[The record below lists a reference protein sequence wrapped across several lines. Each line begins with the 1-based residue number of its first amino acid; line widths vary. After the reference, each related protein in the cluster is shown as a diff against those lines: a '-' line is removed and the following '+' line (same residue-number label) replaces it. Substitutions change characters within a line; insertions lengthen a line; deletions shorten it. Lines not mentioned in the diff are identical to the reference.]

1 LPEFPP
7 TAKRLLWVS
16 CNGWEEQNISAA
28 DGAEE
33 SRVRSEGDTA
43 RIELPP
49 EQMGVC
55 VNDSLQVL
63 VSAFQSYGFI
73 YVTLDLEGYRSGK
86 LNQVLT
92 QFSTSLKI

>member
-1 LPEFPP
+1 VG
-7 TAKRLLWVS
+7 R
-16 CNGWEEQNISAA
+16 
-28 DGAEE
+28 AE
-33 SRVRSEGDTA
+33 RYLRQMGLKNLGCVLKDTA

-49 EQMGVC
+49 EQIREFVLTT
-55 VNDSLQVL
+55 DLQVL

-92 QFSTSLKI
+92 QFSSLKI